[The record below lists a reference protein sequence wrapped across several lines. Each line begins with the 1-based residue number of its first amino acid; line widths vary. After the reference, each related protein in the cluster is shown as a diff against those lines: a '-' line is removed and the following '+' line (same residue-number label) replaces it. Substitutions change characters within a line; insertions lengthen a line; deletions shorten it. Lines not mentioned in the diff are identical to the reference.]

1 MVRRSSIS
9 SGSSIYIFGQG
20 DLKRDQGD
28 SNRAPQEQ
36 LRSCEEFHAIAP
48 PPPIPNTIK
57 FNIDSSLPRREQ
69 PALPTGTQG
78 EEGYTHGIGVPP
90 PLVGRPGASGEL
102 GSHQQFCESH
112 STTQVCG
119 RRSGVDHVALED
131 WNEVDMTCN
140 IDEQFHMIRGTVKRT
155 SRDKAYRDPILI
167 ISTAI

>member
-1 MVRRSSIS
+1 MVRRQADQVSTFLDKAIS
-9 SGSSIYIFGQG
+9 REI
-20 DLKRDQGD
+20 
-28 SNRAPQEQ
+28 RATQIEHPKNNCDRVRNFT
-36 LRSCEEFHAIAP
+36 RSPP

-78 EEGYTHGIGVPP
+78 EEGYTHRIGVPP

-119 RRSGVDHVALED
+119 RRSGVNHVALED

-155 SRDKAYRDPILI
+155 SRDQAYRDPILI